1 MTNEQG
7 GIELL
12 HQENAMPAYEIVY
25 LNDDGSL
32 AAKFAAQC
40 HGDTQAKVL
49 AHAMKMDGTRQIE
62 VWNGKTLIYTRP
74 QRPVPA

>member
-1 MTNEQG
+1 
-7 GIELL
+7 
-12 HQENAMPAYEIVY
+12 MPAYEIVY

-40 HGDTQAKVL
+40 RGDVQAKVL
-49 AHAMKMDGTRQIE
+49 AHAMKMDGTHQLE

-74 QRPVPA
+74 QRPS

>member
-1 MTNEQG
+1 MVHEQG

-12 HQENAMPAYEIVY
+12 HKENAMPAYEIVY

-40 HGDTQAKVL
+40 QGDMEAKVL
-49 AHAMKMDGTRQIE
+49 AHAMKMDGTHQLE
-62 VWNGKTLIYTRP
+62 VWAGKTLIYTRP
-74 QRPVPA
+74 ERLS

>member
-1 MTNEQG
+1 MVNEQG

-12 HQENAMPAYEIVY
+12 LKENAMPAYEIFY

-40 HGDTQAKVL
+40 RGDIQAKVL
-49 AHAMKMDGTRQIE
+49 AHAMKMDGARQIE
-62 VWNGKTLIYTRP
+62 VWNEKTLIYARP
-74 QRPVPA
+74 ERPS

>member
-1 MTNEQG
+1 MVDEQG

-12 HQENAMPAYEIVY
+12 HQENTMPAYEIVY

-40 HGDTQAKVL
+40 QGDTEAKVL
-49 AHAMKMDGTRQIE
+49 AHAMKMDGTRQLE

-74 QRPVPA
+74 ERPS